1 MEGKSFTFSDVYA
14 FPIRWLSSCQFSTIF
29 NISTRS
35 RCNLRA
41 LLKSCSKANNLQLR
55 STKIRGINEYLFD
68 AGDIFFAFH
77 LDDIMASYGKSCGSK
92 SNEFLVPS
100 FPSNSSYTDNFLI
113 EVDEKTSR
121 FPDECIR
128 YRTRNVFSCNFP
140 FSNSC
145 FPNGNVLKSEMVNTA
160 VRTTDENFLS
170 KPPPRSSVLIPSK
183 ILIHFI
189 RFYDCY
195 RAACEM
201 SKKKVNS
208 CSE

>member
-1 MEGKSFTFSDVYA
+1 MTFLLPIFHDFQYFHAQPLQPSRSSEILFESKQFAVSFDQNSRNKRVPTCSSREIYFR
-14 FPIRWLSSCQFSTIF
+14 FPPR
-29 NISTRS
+29 R
-35 RCNLRA
+35 
-41 LLKSCSKANNLQLR
+41 
-55 STKIRGINEYLFD
+55 Y
-68 AGDIFFAFH
+68 
-77 LDDIMASYGKSCGSK
+77 YGVLWKK
-92 SNEFLVPS
+92 LWQQRQRTFLVPS

-113 EVDEKTSR
+113 EIDEKTSR
-121 FPDECIR
+121 FPDECIK
-128 YRTRNVFSCNFP
+128 YRTRNVFFCNFP

-145 FPNGNVLKSEMVNTA
+145 FPNGNVFKSEMVNTA

-189 RFYDCY
+189 RFYDRY

-201 SKKKVNS
+201 FKKKVNS